1 MKRLTFILWAFFLI
15 SGLLFTGCT
24 KDKETDKYEL
34 LLDHLKSEGLNVGSM
49 HTDGWAV
56 SAKALNDNIN
66 DYYIV
71 DIRSAQAYNA
81 GHIKGAVNTTLT
93 KIIEEGPKA
102 GTKKIIIVSEDG
114 QDAAFALA
122 ALRLS
127 GYPNTHFL
135 KWGISAWNSTLD
147 KWTANIANIAIE
159 PSQHANWVTYSATSF
174 KENKNFDKTPEVKSA
189 SDDAA
194 TVLKERIVEV
204 LKGGPKYVNPTDA
217 LNKPGDYFINNY
229 WSVDNVSKN
238 GNAHLKGAYRILPL
252 SIATDDLRFLNPD
265 QKIVTYCF
273 TGQTSS
279 AVTFYLRVLGYEAYG
294 IKYGVNA
301 YANKQMT
308 SNKWPEG
315 QQNYELEK

>member
-15 SGLLFTGCT
+15 SGLFFTGCT

-34 LLDHLKSEGLNVGSM
+34 LLDHLKSEGLDVGTM
-49 HTDGWAV
+49 HTSGWAV
-56 SAKALNDNIN
+56 SAKKLNDEFN

-81 GHIKGAVNTTLT
+81 GHIKGAVNTTMD
-93 KIIEEGPKA
+93 KILDEGPKA
-102 GTKKIIIVSEDG
+102 GTKKIMIVSEDG

-135 KWGISAWNSTLD
+135 KWGVSAWNSSLD
-147 KWTANIANIAIE
+147 TWTQNIGNIAIE
-159 PSQHANWVTYSATSF
+159 PSQHANWVTYSPTSF
-174 KENKNFDKTPEVKSA
+174 TENFNFDKTPEVKSG

-194 TVLKERIVEV
+194 TVLKERIEEV
-204 LKGGPKYVNPTDA
+204 LKGGPKYASPADV
-217 LNKPGDYFINNY
+217 LNKPEDYFINNY
-229 WSVDNVSKN
+229 WTVAAVEGN
-238 GNAHLKGAYRILPL
+238 GNAHLKGAYRLLPL
-252 SIATDDLRFLNPD
+252 SIVTDDLRFLDPD
-265 QKIVTYCF
+265 QKIATYCF

-279 AVTFYLRVLGYEAYG
+279 AVTFYLRVLGYDAYG

-301 YANKQMT
+301 YANSQMT
-308 SNKWPEG
+308 SNVWPEG
-315 QQNYELEK
+315 QQNYELE